1 MPFYV
6 MAIKSLIKN
15 FHHIKF
21 WVGNAKQAAEA
32 YCVHFGFQP
41 LAYRGLE
48 TGSRDVV
55 SHAIIFV
62 FESPLKYGNKEM
74 DHHLTLHGDGVKDI
88 ALQVDDIEKTVQVI
102 LLHSILLYFLFF
114 FEFSLFETA
123 ESNGADILEHIHEI
137 NDQHGQIRIAS
148 IKTVL
153 YGDVIHTLIEN
164 VSFKGSFM
172 PGFCSPLFTN
182 PLLSVLPQPQLNF
195 IDHVVGNQPETE
207 MEKVVS
213 WYERTL
219 NLQRFWSI
227 DDTVCH
233 TEYSSLRSNLIT
245 NSDHSVQMA
254 ICEPAKGLRGVSQI
268 QEFIDFYGSAGVQH
282 IALHTDDI
290 VFAVSALKQRG
301 VQFLEAPATYYE
313 NLKAKLLQHS
323 TIRIKEDLN
332 MLQQLNILIDYD
344 DNGYLLQ
351 IFTKPVQDRP
361 TLFLE
366 IIQRHNHKGFGVGNF
381 KALFEALEME
391 QKRRGTLYYDSS
403 ELKN

>member
-1 MPFYV
+1 LLQQHAWKPLTWPFAVLSLINKY
-6 MAIKSLIKN
+6 IRKLIKN

-32 YCVHFGFQP
+32 YCIHFGFQP
-41 LAYRGLE
+41 FAYRGLE

-88 ALQVDDIEKTVQVI
+88 ALQVDDIEKTVQ
-102 LLHSILLYFLFF
+102 
-114 FEFSLFETA
+114 TA
-123 ESNGADILEHIHEI
+123 ESNGANILEHIHEI

-148 IKTVL
+148 IKT

-182 PLLSVLPQPQLNF
+182 PLLSVL
-195 IDHVVGNQPETE
+195 
-207 MEKVVS
+207 
-213 WYERTL
+213 YERTL

-282 IALHTDDI
+282 IALHTDNI

-313 NLKAKLLQHS
+313 NLKARLQHS

-391 QKRRGTLYYDSS
+391 QKRRGTLYYNSS
-403 ELKN
+403 EFRN